1 MLNRSTP
8 IVATSLRGLHPR
20 SIDDATQICAL
31 LDRARSAGC
40 VFHRGLNAVIDLET
54 AEIERI
60 DSGDLILRAPNF
72 ERISNPQIFLNFTY
86 AGRPYF
92 FATTRTAPT
101 RGELLTVRIPE
112 TIFYSERRDRLRRK
126 PNLSEGDPQ
135 RVEVSAGSDDPIEG
149 LVTDLSPD
157 GLGVLLRGEPAADV
171 AIPLKLKFLDGRE
184 AGTETRVQ
192 LRSRRADVERKGWT
206 RIGIVRTKATSISP
220 IEIEYRE
227 TILDL
232 PDGADAMRDRE
243 IDSEVV
249 EPRVLRFE
257 NSRGEEIVALLDSW
271 GDLRG
276 ATAVVMPSGW
286 GRTKEALLPLAR
298 TIVATFRAAREPV
311 CVVRFDGVRK
321 RGESYNDPECRVPGR
336 EYHHFV
342 FSQGVDDIE
351 TITRSLRELPSF
363 QASSVIL
370 VSFSAAAIEAR
381 KALARDRTGVIDG
394 WVSVVGSPDIQSM
407 ARSISGGVDLMGG
420 YERGVR
426 FGIQELLGVVV
437 DVDRI
442 VSDGNANNLIYIEDS
457 RCDFAEIEVPITWY
471 HGEYDAWVDLDRVR
485 DVLSHGNK
493 SDRRLVVIPT
503 GHQLKNSREAEEAFQ
518 CIAAEVGRIALG
530 REISPLSAVA
540 REVRALR
547 VAERH
552 RLPAVEPDLRSF
564 WRDYLVGRDC
574 SFGIELLTSGSAY
587 RQMMELQIDS
597 LQLSSSERV
606 IDLGAGTG
614 SFELQLARGRK
625 YAPPL
630 FITAID
636 YVGEALKR
644 ARDRLSAVAA
654 PEGLIVSYLEA
665 DLNLLHSQ
673 HRIPVESGS
682 FEAAIASL
690 LLSYLEGPELVLREI
705 CRILRPGGR
714 MVISSLRRD
723 ADISGLYME
732 ASAELHLGIARHEL
746 PGLEEEILGTSL
758 RNFLNDASKVLEL
771 EEAGSFRFWEANEL
785 TGMVAEAGFTEVKS
799 TPSLGD
805 PPQAVV
811 VSAIRR

>member
-20 SIDDATQICAL
+20 SIDDPTQIRAL
-31 LDRARSAGC
+31 LDRAETAGC

-54 AEIERI
+54 AQIERI
-60 DSGDLILRAPNF
+60 GSSDLILRAPNF
-72 ERISNPQIFLNFTY
+72 ERISNPQVFLNFTY

-101 RGELLTVRIPE
+101 RGDRLTVRIPE
-112 TIFYSERRDRLRRK
+112 TIFYSERRDRLRWA
-126 PNLSEGDPQ
+126 PDISVGDPQ
-135 RVEVSAGSDDPIEG
+135 RVEVSTGSGKSIEG
-149 LVTDLSPD
+149 LVTDVSPD
-157 GLGVLLRGEPAADV
+157 GLGVLVRGEPTTDATT
-171 AIPLKLKFLDGRE
+171 PLTLRFLDGRE
-184 AGTETRVQ
+184 AGTETRAQ
-192 LRSRRADVERKGWT
+192 LRSHRPAAERTGWT
-206 RIGIVRTKATSISP
+206 RIGVVRTKATSISP
-220 IEIEYRE
+220 IEIEYR
-227 TILDL
+227 TATLDVQN
-232 PDGADAMRDRE
+232 GAEAVRDRE
-243 IDSEVV
+243 VDCEVV

-271 GDLRG
+271 GDPRG
-276 ATAVVMPSGW
+276 ATAVVIPSGW

-351 TITRSLRELPSF
+351 AITRSLRQSPSF
-363 QASSVIL
+363 CASSVIL

-381 KALARDRTGVIDG
+381 KALARDRSGVIDG

-420 YERGVR
+420 YERGIR

-442 VSDGNANNLIYIEDS
+442 VSDGNANNLLYIENS
-457 RCDFAEIEVPITWY
+457 RCDFADIEIPITWY
-471 HGEYDAWVDLDRVR
+471 HGRYDAWVDLDRVR
-485 DVLSHGNK
+485 DVLSHGDTSN
-493 SDRRLVVIPT
+493 RRLIVIPT
-503 GHQLKNSREAEEAFQ
+503 GHQLKNSREADEAFR
-518 CIAAEVGRIALG
+518 CIAGEVGRISLSRKLSPQSAAA
-530 REISPLSAVA
+530 REI
-540 REVRALR
+540 RTLR

-564 WRDYLVGRDC
+564 WRDYLVGRDR

-587 RQMMELQIDS
+587 RRMMELQVDS
-597 LQLSSSERV
+597 LQLSSGDRV

-614 SFELQLARGRK
+614 SFELYLARSGK
-625 YAPPL
+625 HSSPL
-630 FITAID
+630 CITAVD

-644 ARDRLSAVAA
+644 ARDRLGAA
-654 PEGLIVSYLEA
+654 SIPRSLVVSYLEA
-665 DLNLLHSQ
+665 DLNLLHPQ
-673 HRIPVESGS
+673 QRIPLASES
-682 FEAAIASL
+682 FEVAIASL
-690 LLSYLEGPELVLREI
+690 LLSYLESPELVLREI
-705 CRILRPGGR
+705 RRLLRPGGR

-723 ADISGLYME
+723 ADISRLYME

-746 PGLEEEILGTSL
+746 PELQQETLGTSL

-771 EEAGSFRFWEANEL
+771 EESGAFHFWEANEL
-785 TGMVAEAGFTEVKS
+785 TRMVAEAGFTEIQPI
-799 TPSLGD
+799 PSLGD

-811 VSAIRR
+811 LSATRS